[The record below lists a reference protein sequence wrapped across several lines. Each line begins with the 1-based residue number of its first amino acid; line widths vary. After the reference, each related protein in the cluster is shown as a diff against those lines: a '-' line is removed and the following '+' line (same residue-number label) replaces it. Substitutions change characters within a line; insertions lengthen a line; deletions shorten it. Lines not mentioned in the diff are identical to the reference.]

1 MFRYA
6 VLTLILIA
14 APMCAI
20 AKSPDHP
27 LLTRFP
33 EARATSHQQ
42 VSFERFS
49 LPTGLPPEEASMAF
63 PELSL
68 IGDMTRHTYRIRNT
82 STLKVYQNYKAAIE
96 RAGMNIL
103 FECGGEE
110 CGNQRQIQD
119 LGAKLAISNS
129 VFTFW
134 QNPYY
139 ILAEVD
145 GGKAHVALFIGGN
158 DGEAAVQQ
166 VIIEESQVRDDLI
179 DIDLSYLDRP
189 RDLETEIAVITP
201 AQRARDHALLSR
213 YPGARIRERT
223 HSDYEH
229 FSIPVSIVTA
239 ARNVDEFEK
248 IELTGELTRHF
259 YELTKVSTLKVYRN
273 YTSALADAGFEILY
287 ECSREACGNSTEI
300 RALGALIANT
310 GNVYN
315 YYRDAHYL
323 VAQRDTVKGRA
334 YIALF
339 IGEYRGDTAVQ
350 QAIIET
356 GPTEMGLVAV
366 DSDLLH
372 TELEESGKASIE
384 GILFDTGKSTIRPE
398 SKPALESVA
407 KLLNDYP
414 QLQFYVVGH
423 TDDVGSPEL
432 NLRLSAA
439 RAESVV
445 QALVKDFGVTAGRL
459 HSAGMG
465 PYAPLASN
473 TTEEGRTQNRRVE
486 LVSRLP

>member
-1 MFRYA
+1 MFRNA
-6 VLTLILIA
+6 VLTLLLLT
-14 APMCAI
+14 APLCAV

-27 LLTRFP
+27 LLSRFP
-33 EARATSHQQ
+33 EARATNYQQ
-42 VSFERFS
+42 GSFERFS
-49 LPTGLPPEEASMAF
+49 LPTGLPPQEASMAF
-63 PELSL
+63 PELKL

-103 FECGGEE
+103 FECTGDE

-119 LGAKLAISNS
+119 LGGRLAITNS

-139 ILAEVD
+139 ILAEAD
-145 GGKAHVALFIGGN
+145 EGKVHVAMFIGGD
-158 DGEAAVQQ
+158 DGETAVQQ

-179 DIDLSYLDRP
+179 EIDMSYLERP
-189 RDLETEIAVITP
+189 RELNTEIAEVTP

-213 YPGARIRERT
+213 YPGARIRQRT
-223 HSDYEH
+223 HSEYEH
-229 FSIPVSIVTA
+229 FIIPISVVSAT
-239 ARNVDEFEK
+239 RNVDEFDK
-248 IELTGELTRHF
+248 IERTGELTRHF
-259 YELTKVSTLKVYRN
+259 YELSKVSTLKVYRN
-273 YTSALADAGFEILY
+273 YTSALADAGFEVLY
-287 ECSREACGNSTEI
+287 ECSRDACGSSTQI

-315 YYRDAHYL
+315 YYRDPHYL
-323 VAQRDTVKGRA
+323 VARRDTVKGHA

-350 QAIIET
+350 QAVLET
-356 GPTEMGLVAV
+356 GPTETGLVNV

-384 GILFDTGKSTIRPE
+384 GILFDTGKSTIKTE
-398 SKPALESVA
+398 SKAALEA
-407 KLLNDYP
+407 IAELLNDYP
-414 QLQFYVVGH
+414 QLQLYVVGH

-445 QALVKDFGVTAGRL
+445 QALVKDHGITAKRL

-473 TTEEGRTQNRRVE
+473 TTEEGRAMNRRVE